1 MKPTR
6 PQRAT
11 IDDVAGAAG
20 VSKSA
25 VSKVLNDA
33 YGVSPE
39 MRAKVN
45 RAIEELGY
53 RPKAGARAMRG
64 RTYTVGVLLVD
75 VHSPFAPVIV
85 EGIQEE
91 LEATPFEVIFAA
103 STGDE
108 QRQRR
113 SVETLIDRQVDGLIM
128 VAPEVSQDWL
138 VKIAS
143 QVPTIVIARHGGG
156 PNYDTVVDD
165 DVVGAELVVEHLTA
179 LGHRDICHIA
189 PPAGPLKR
197 PQIMAH
203 AARTDGY
210 VTAMR
215 SRGLEP
221 DVVYTAFTEDGGY
234 QGAQTALSRPR
245 RPTAIFAGADVA
257 ALGVLRAAHELGL
270 RVPED
275 LAVVGYDNT
284 RLSNLPQISLTSV
297 DQSGSMTGATS
308 ARLLHERISG
318 RTSPVL
324 FSITPTLVARH
335 TSSAPPA

>member
-11 IDDVAGAAG
+11 IEDVARTAG

-39 MRAKVN
+39 MRTKVN
-45 RAIEELGY
+45 QAIEELGY

-75 VHSPFAPVIV
+75 IHSPFAPVII

-91 LEATPFEVIFAA
+91 LEATPFEVVLAA

-108 QRQRR
+108 HRQRR
-113 SVETLIDRQVDGLIM
+113 SVETLIDRQVDGVIM
-128 VAPEVSQDWL
+128 VAPEVNQDWL

-143 QVPTIVIARHGGG
+143 QVPTVVVARHGGG
-156 PNYDTVVDD
+156 RNYDTVVDD

-215 SRGLEP
+215 ARGLEP

-234 QGAQTALSRPR
+234 QGAQTALSRAQ

-275 LAVVGYDNT
+275 VAVVGYDNT
-284 RLSNLPQISLTSV
+284 SLSGLPQISLTSV
-297 DQSGSMTGATS
+297 DQSGRMTGATS
-308 ARLLHERISG
+308 ARLLHERILG

-324 FSITPTLVARH
+324 FSITPTLVPRH
-335 TSSAPPA
+335 TSDALPA

>member
-1 MKPTR
+1 MASTR
-6 PQRAT
+6 PRQTT
-11 IDDVAGAAG
+11 IEDVARRAG

-25 VSKVLNDA
+25 VSKVLNNA

-39 MRAKVN
+39 MLEKVN
-45 RAIEELGY
+45 RAIEDLGY

-75 VHSPFAPVIV
+75 IGSPFAPVIV

-91 LEATPFEVIFAA
+91 LEQTPFEVILAA
-103 STGDE
+103 STNED

-128 VAPEVSQDWL
+128 VAPAVGQDWL
-138 VKIAS
+138 EKIAT
-143 QVPTIVIARHGGG
+143 QIPTVVIARHGGG
-156 PNYDTVVDD
+156 RNYDSVVDD
-165 DVVGAELVVEHLTA
+165 DMVGADLVVEHLTA
-179 LGHRDICHIA
+179 LGHRSICHIA
-189 PPAGPLKR
+189 PPPGPLKR
-197 PQIMAH
+197 PQILAH

-210 VTAMR
+210 VAAMR

-221 DVVYTAFTEDGGY
+221 DVVYTSFTEDGGY
-234 QGAQTALSRPR
+234 QGAQTALRR
-245 RPTAIFAGADVA
+245 AERPTAIFAGADVA

-275 LAVVGYDNT
+275 LALVGYDNT
-284 RLSNLPQISLTSV
+284 RLGALPQIGLTSV
-297 DQSGSMTGATS
+297 DQSGRMTGATS

-318 RTSPVL
+318 RTNPVL
-324 FSITPTLVARH
+324 FSITPTLVPRS
-335 TSSAPPA
+335 TSLNA